1 MLDRSA
7 AEAGFAEFATA
18 TQQSM
23 FRQAYLLTGTREAAQ
38 DLVQTT
44 LLKMYAAW
52 RRPGRIEN
60 PRGYAHRTM
69 IRAYLDG
76 RRRDQHQLRLATL
89 PDPPGAAP
97 SPVDRMTV
105 LGALGQLP
113 PRMRAVI
120 VLRFWEDL
128 SVEDTAHALGCSTG
142 TVKSTT
148 AKGLERLRSILGATF
163 EIAGAE
169 L

>member
-1 MLDRSA
+1 MLDRKA
-7 AEAGFAEFATA
+7 AEADFAEFAAA

-23 FRQAYLLTGTREAAQ
+23 FRQAYLLTGTRDAAQ

-44 LLKMYAAW
+44 LLKMYGAW

-60 PRGYAHRTM
+60 PRGYAYRTM
-69 IRAYLDG
+69 IRAYLDT
-76 RRRDQHQLRLATL
+76 RRRDQHQSRLAAL
-89 PDPPGAAP
+89 PEPPGSPP
-97 SPVDRMTV
+97 SPVDRVTV
-105 LGALGQLP
+105 LGALGELP

-128 SVEDTAHALGCSTG
+128 SIDDTAQALGCSTG